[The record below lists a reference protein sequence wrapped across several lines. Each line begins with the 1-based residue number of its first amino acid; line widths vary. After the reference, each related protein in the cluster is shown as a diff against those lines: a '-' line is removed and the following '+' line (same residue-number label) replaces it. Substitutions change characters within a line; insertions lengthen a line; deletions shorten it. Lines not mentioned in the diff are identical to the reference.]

1 MPGQLEQGE
10 SDFHNTTDMRRIRA
24 IQMVLSELALSKGRF
39 PTDSIQRYHGALPLV
54 ELPANEIAAI
64 SFAESG
70 EIRGRERDEIKQKNL
85 VTYLARL
92 FAAVH

>member
-39 PTDSIQRYHGALPLV
+39 PTDSIQRYHGALPLWSSC
-54 ELPANEIAAI
+54 LTNEIAAI

-70 EIRGRERDEIKQKNL
+70 EIRGRERRN
-85 VTYLARL
+85 
-92 FAAVH
+92 